1 MKKLTKILAFFLA
14 GAAAAGCLSACVKQD
29 PLAKGK
35 INITYWAEI
44 YQTNKD
50 IIDELVDTF
59 NKTNEDN
66 IYVKMV
72 PQSVGYS
79 QSLSTTHSSDN
90 QGFLP
95 S

>member
-50 IIDELVDTF
+50 IIDELVDT
-59 NKTNEDN
+59 
-66 IYVKMV
+66 
-72 PQSVGYS
+72 
-79 QSLSTTHSSDN
+79 STRPTKITSTSKWCRSPSDIRSRSA
-90 QGFLP
+90 P
-95 S
+95 R